1 MTAVSWRLSVG
12 LQTVPE
18 SVSWFLPAGLRVAT
32 LIFTRPRDWW
42 LLWLSEIAALPL
54 PSYALGVFVVGRF
67 GSDQSEPL
75 YFSPLRVSAAA
86 ALLPFLVD
94 LSPFAY
100 YL

>member
-42 LLWLSEIAALPL
+42 LLWLSEIAAILLFYNIVFAWSNFWRTVVSAALPL

-67 GSDQSEPL
+67 GSDQSETH
-75 YFSPLRVSAAA
+75 
-86 ALLPFLVD
+86 
-94 LSPFAY
+94 
-100 YL
+100 